1 MGSHLSK
8 GRGVAGFVIAGIL
21 LAVAGCQSS
30 DGGNVLNVGDKSE
43 PPTEKV
49 LESELRA
56 KHLLNGVVEV
66 QTARLQLCAERVV
79 DAVGRA
85 VLNLVADL

>member
-43 PPTEKV
+43 PAATQFVFVDP
-49 LESELRA
+49 S
-56 KHLLNGVVEV
+56 VVIPVPEPNTV
-66 QTARLQLCAERVV
+66 QIF
-79 DAVGRA
+79 VGY
-85 VLNLVADL
+85 DEGPYDTK